1 MSADSPTGTATVVNR
16 GAGRG
21 PASVTR
27 LRQEL
32 HLLRREGLAPW
43 ALVALTLLL
52 VAAALNGRALL
63 GVQAGTAA
71 ALEDE
76 VAQTTRALADQAGRG
91 IATAVSPGIVGYS
104 VLSEPAVLPAA
115 PLGALAIGQGD
126 LLPSWYPVTARG
138 PYHFLAR
145 SEPENPLRL
154 SVGNFDAAF
163 VIVWL
168 LPLVVIA
175 LSFNLV
181 SAERERGVLAVA
193 VAAGASPVDFIL
205 GKLAARALLVFGSLW
220 IALLAAALA
229 AGVPPGNA
237 AGALPLLLWLAGAT
251 LYAAFW
257 FALALFVNSRPRASD
272 QNASLLAGAWL
283 VLVILAPALTNL
295 AATTVFAAPSRVALT
310 TELREASE
318 EADRAAAASRD
329 QYFFDHPE
337 MAGGEMDRTAYFQ
350 SVAQSELSISRAMAP
365 LLAQFDVQARR
376 QQGLV
381 EVLQFLS
388 PGTMTWQSLTTLAG
402 SDGARHR
409 EFHAQALAFHE
420 RWSGFFREPL
430 MRGATLTPADYA
442 ALPQFGFQEPP
453 LGQTLSRALPALA
466 VLLALTLLLGGIA
479 IRRLRRFPVV

>member
-1 MSADSPTGTATVVNR
+1 MR
-16 GAGRG
+16 
-21 PASVTR
+21 
-27 LRQEL
+27 
-32 HLLRREGLAPW
+32 
-43 ALVALTLLL
+43 
-52 VAAALNGRALL
+52 
-63 GVQAGTAA
+63 
-71 ALEDE
+71 
-76 VAQTTRALADQAGRG
+76 
-91 IATAVSPGIVGYS
+91 
-104 VLSEPAVLPAA
+104 PAA
-115 PLGALAIGQGD
+115 PLGALAIGQGE
-126 LLPSWYPVTARG
+126 LLLSGYPVTARVR
-138 PYHFLAR
+138 YLFLAR

-205 GKLAARALLVFGSLW
+205 GKLAARALLVVGSLW

-229 AGVPPGNA
+229 AGVPFGGA

-257 FALALFVNSRPRASD
+257 FALALFVNARPRASD

-283 VLVILAPALTNL
+283 VLVILVPALTNL

-409 EFHAQALAFHE
+409 EFRAQTLAFHE

-430 MRGATLTPADYA
+430 MRGATLTRADYA

-453 LGQTLSRALPALA
+453 LGQALWRALPALA
-466 VLLALTLLLGGIA
+466 VLLALTLLLGGLA

>member
-1 MSADSPTGTATVVNR
+1 MSAATRNGTGAD
-16 GAGRG
+16 AGGR
-21 PASVTR
+21 AM

-52 VAAALNGRALL
+52 VAAAVNGRALL
-63 GVQAGTAA
+63 GVQARTAA
-71 ALEDE
+71 VLEE
-76 VAQTTRALADQAGRG
+76 ETRQTTQALADQARRG
-91 IATAVSPGIVGYS
+91 VATAISPGAVGYS
-104 VLSEPAVLPAA
+104 VLSEPAVLPPA

-126 LLPSWYPVTARG
+126 LLPAYYAVTARG
-138 PYHFLAR
+138 PHDFLAR

-154 SVGNFDAAF
+154 SIGNFDAAF

-175 LSFNLV
+175 LSFNVV
-181 SAERERGVLAVA
+181 SAERERGVLAIA
-193 VAAGASPVDFIL
+193 VATGASPADFIL
-205 GKLAARALLVFGSLW
+205 GKVAARALLVFGSLW

-229 AGVPPGNA
+229 GGVPLTRA
-237 AGALPLLLWLAGAT
+237 AGALPLLLWLGGAT
-251 LYAAFW
+251 LYGAFW

-283 VLVILAPALTNL
+283 LLVILLPALTNL
-295 AATTVFAAPSRVALT
+295 AATTVFAAPSRVELT

-318 EADRAAAASRD
+318 AADRAAAATRD

-337 MAGGEMDRTAYFQ
+337 MQGGDMDRTAYFQ
-350 SVAQSELSISRAMAP
+350 SVAQSEQSIAQAMAP
-365 LLAQFDVQARR
+365 LLAQFDTQARR

-388 PGTMTWQSLTTLAG
+388 PGTLTYETLTALAG

-409 EFHAQALAFHE
+409 EFRAQALAFHD
-420 RWSGFFREPL
+420 RWSGFFRSRL
-430 MRGATLTPADYA
+430 MRAATLTPADYA
-442 ALPQFGFQEPP
+442 ALPQFRFDEPP
-453 LGQTLSRALPALA
+453 LGRALSRAAPALA
-466 VLLALTLLLGGIA
+466 VLLALALLLGGIA
-479 IRRLRRFPVV
+479 VQRLRRFPVV

>member
-1 MSADSPTGTATVVNR
+1 MSV
-16 GAGRG
+16 
-21 PASVTR
+21 
-27 LRQEL
+27 RQEL

-63 GVQAGTAA
+63 GVQARTAA
-71 ALEDE
+71 ALETE
-76 VAQTTRALADQAGRG
+76 TAQTARALADQAGRG
-91 IATAVSPGIVGYS
+91 IATAISPGVVGYS
-104 VLSEPAVLPAA
+104 VLGEPALLPAT

-126 LLPSWYPVTARG
+126 LLPWWYPVTARG
-138 PYHFLAR
+138 PYSFLTR

-154 SVGNFDAAF
+154 SIGNFDAAF

-175 LSFNLV
+175 LSFNVV

-193 VAAGASPVDFIL
+193 VASGSSPAAFIR
-205 GKLAARALLVFGSLW
+205 GKIAARALIVFGSLW

-229 AGVPPGNA
+229 AGVPLA
-237 AGALPLLLWLAGAT
+237 SSAGALPWLLWLVGAT
-251 LYAAFW
+251 LYGAFW

-283 VLVILAPALTNL
+283 VLVILLPALTNL

-329 QYFFDHPE
+329 KYFFDHPE
-337 MAGGEMDRTAYFQ
+337 MQGGEMDRTAYFQ
-350 SVAQSELSISRAMAP
+350 SVAETELRISQTMAP
-365 LLAQFDVQARR
+365 LLEQFDLQSRR

-381 EVLQFLS
+381 EVLQYLS
-388 PGTMTWQSLTTLAG
+388 PGTMTWQALTALAG

-409 EFHAQALAFHE
+409 EFRSQTLAFHD
-420 RWSGFFREPL
+420 RWSGHFREPL
-430 MRGATLTPADYA
+430 MRGASLSPADYA
-442 ALPQFGFQEPP
+442 ALPQFEFNEPA
-453 LGQTLSRALPALA
+453 LGRTLTRALPALA
-466 VLLALTLLLGGIA
+466 ALLALSLLLGGIA
-479 IRRLRRFPVV
+479 FRRLRHFPVV

>member
-1 MSADSPTGTATVVNR
+1 MSAGTRGGVANR
-16 GAGRG
+16 G
-21 PASVTR
+21 VR

-63 GVQAGTAA
+63 GVQARTAA
-71 ALEDE
+71 TLEDE
-76 VAQTTRALADQAGRG
+76 VGQTTRALADQAGRG
-91 IATAVSPGIVGYS
+91 VATAVSPGVVGYS
-104 VLSEPAVLPAA
+104 VLSEPAVLPPA

-138 PYHFLAR
+138 AHTFLAR

-154 SVGNFDAAF
+154 SIGNFDAAF
-163 VIVWL
+163 VVVWL
-168 LPLVVIA
+168 LPLIVIA

-205 GKLAARALLVFGSLW
+205 GKVAARALIVFGSLW
-220 IALLAAALA
+220 LALLAAALA
-229 AGVPPGNA
+229 AGVPLGRA
-237 AGALPLLLWLAGAT
+237 AGTLPLLLWLAGAT

-283 VLVILAPALTNL
+283 VLVILLPALTNL

-318 EADRAAAASRD
+318 QADRAAAATRD

-337 MAGGEMDRTAYFQ
+337 MQGGEMDRTAYFQ
-350 SVAQSELSISRAMAP
+350 SVAQTELGVSQAMAP
-365 LLAQFDVQARR
+365 LLAEFEVQARR

-388 PGTMTWQSLTTLAG
+388 PGTMTWQSLTALAG

-409 EFHAQALAFHE
+409 EFRAQTLAFHD
-420 RWSGFFREPL
+420 RWSAFFREPL
-430 MRGATLTPADYA
+430 MRGATLRPADYA
-442 ALPQFGFQEPP
+442 ALPQFRFEEPL
-453 LGQTLSRALPALA
+453 LGRTLARALPALA
-466 VLLALTLLLGGIA
+466 VLLALSLLLGGIA